1 MNEVGGKKGVRQDE
15 KEGKDQTEGEREDIE
30 DREDREEDKRTFLEG
45 KRRPGSL
52 KSVWRN
58 SPLLHSTSGVN
69 W

>member
-1 MNEVGGKKGVRQDE
+1 MKKKAKIRQR
-15 KEGKDQTEGEREDIE
+15 EGEREE
-30 DREDREEDKRTFLEG
+30 REDREEDKETFLEG

-52 KSVWRN
+52 KSVWRS